1 MTLQPRDRRALAVLA
16 AAVPLMA
23 LVHFLYLREPGASA
37 AQTVEAIPQAERRLE
52 KLRRLSAGLA
62 AQEKVTA
69 EIARELASRE
79 QGLIQADTPAQ
90 AQAQLLQIF
99 RRVASR
105 QAPPIEIK
113 TVEMGQIR
121 PLGNDYGEITVP
133 VTFDCRIEQLLNLL
147 ADLTGQ
153 PEIVATSE
161 IRVTAGDARQKTLG
175 VRLTISGVA
184 PRRLVPE
191 KKPL

>member
-1 MTLQPRDRRALAVLA
+1 
-16 AAVPLMA
+16 
-23 LVHFLYLREPGASA
+23 
-37 AQTVEAIPQAERRLE
+37 
-52 KLRRLSAGLA
+52 LSAGLA
-62 AQEKVTA
+62 AQQKLTA
-69 EIARELASRE
+69 EIARELAARE

-121 PLGNDYGEITVP
+121 PLGADYGELTVP

-147 ADLTGQ
+147 ADLTAQ
-153 PEIVATSE
+153 PEIVATSDLR
-161 IRVTAGDARQKTLG
+161 ITAGDARQKTLN
-175 VRLTISGVA
+175 VRLTVSGVA

-191 KKPL
+191 KKGL

>member
-1 MTLQPRDRRALAVLA
+1 MKLQARDKRALAVLA
-16 AAVPLMA
+16 AAAA
-23 LVHFLYLREPGASA
+23 LITATRVFLLEDASA
-37 AQTVEAIPQAERRLE
+37 DTTPPAQAIPLAEKHLE
-52 KLRRLSAGLA
+52 KLRRLSAGLG
-62 AQEKVTA
+62 AQEKLTA
-69 EIARELASRE
+69 EIARELAARE

-121 PLGNDYGEITVP
+121 PLGADYGELTVP
-133 VTFDCRIEQLLNLL
+133 VTFECRIEQLLNLL
-147 ADLTGQ
+147 ADLTAQ

-161 IRVTAGDARQKTLG
+161 LRITAGDAKQKTLN

-191 KKPL
+191 KKGL

>member
-1 MTLQPRDRRALAVLA
+1 MTLEPRDRRALAVLA
-16 AAVPLMA
+16 AAVPA
-23 LVHFLYLREPGASA
+23 ITLVHLLFFREPGASVA
-37 AQTVEAIPQAERRLE
+37 RTVEAIPQAERRLE

-62 AQEKVTA
+62 AQEKATA
-69 EIARELASRE
+69 EIARQLASRE

-99 RRVASR
+99 RRVAFR

-121 PLGNDYGEITVP
+121 PLGNDYGEIIVP

-147 ADLTGQ
+147 ADLTSQ

-161 IRVTAGDARQKTLG
+161 IRLTAGDARQKTLG